1 MRCLVTGA
9 MGFVGRHLVAELDSR
24 GNAVVSLG
32 TDEDCDYRVDIRD
45 ASAVESAV
53 KDSGAEAVYHLAAVA
68 FVPRANADPEVADAV
83 NRGGTANVLDA
94 AAGVGARSLV
104 VSTGAVYGKVAAED
118 MPIRE
123 DQNIAPVDA
132 YARSKAASEEECER
146 RSGVQEIVRVRP
158 FNLTGPGQ
166 ATDYVCSDF
175 AGQIAAAEV
184 GGVPARMRT
193 GDLSAERDFS
203 DVRDAVRAYV
213 LALEQGVAGEA
224 YNICS
229 GTPVSMRTILD
240 TLISFASVPV
250 EVETESSRL
259 RPGEVKRAFG
269 SAEKLCSIARW
280 EREYPLERTLADLL
294 DDRRAAVGASASDI
308 RK

>member
-9 MGFVGRHLVAELDSR
+9 TGFVGRHLIAELDSR

-45 ASAVESAV
+45 AAAVDTAV
-53 KDSGAEAVYHLAAVA
+53 RDSCAEAVYHLAAVA
-68 FVPRANADPEVADAV
+68 FVPRANANPDVADAV

-94 AAGVGARSLV
+94 AAGVGARTLV
-104 VSTGAVYGKVAAED
+104 VSTGAVYGKVPVEN

-123 DQNIAPVDA
+123 DQEIAPVDV
-132 YARSKAASEEECER
+132 YARSKAASEAECER
-146 RSGVQEIVRVRP
+146 RSGAQEIVRVRP

-175 AGQIAAAEV
+175 AGQIAAAEA

-213 LALEQGVAGEA
+213 LALEQGVPGEA

-229 GTPVSMRTILD
+229 GTPVSMRSILD
-240 TLISFASVPV
+240 TLISLATVPV
-250 EVETESSRL
+250 EVETESSRM
-259 RPGEVKRAFG
+259 RPGEVKRTFG
-269 SAEKLCSIARW
+269 SADKLRSIVQW
-280 EREYPLERTLADLL
+280 EREYPLDRTLEDLL
-294 DDRRAAVGASASDI
+294 DDRRAAVGASASASHE
-308 RK
+308 